1 MIVSYKFNLHNL
13 TSYPKRNCQEITKSV
28 IPVRLMA
35 TSSLW
40 SSVPLGRP
48 VFSSIVELPL
58 RKEALLNMEN
68 GDPMGKKHIPSY
80 WWLF

>member
-1 MIVSYKFNLHNL
+1 
-13 TSYPKRNCQEITKSV
+13 
-28 IPVRLMA
+28 MA